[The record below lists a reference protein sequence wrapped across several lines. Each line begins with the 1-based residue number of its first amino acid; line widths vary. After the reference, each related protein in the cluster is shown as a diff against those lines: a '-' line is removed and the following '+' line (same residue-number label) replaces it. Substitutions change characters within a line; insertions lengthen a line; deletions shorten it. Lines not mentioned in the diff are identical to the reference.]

1 MAGSH
6 LDRIGFRHL
15 VMAIAALAA
24 LTGGLWTTSSFVGPM
39 SNRALPNTP
48 TIENAYNRISRFATT
63 VVALNSSVA
72 SIIVLMSFIVDWP
85 AILLPAY
92 KEYAWIGTAWCI
104 QLVSIIIVATTGSP
118 STVCNPNRLTPM
130 ESWSGSAMC
139 SNWKAILVPSI
150 IALVALSFHV
160 VWHMIFRLCYKSILS
175 NSSTTFSFWATPLP
189 RKYLVRL
196 KGSQRRASISV
207 ALGGK
212 PRKTPTPEPP
222 STVSTPA
229 AAQSAHTNS
238 QGATRGYFT
247 STAPRVSA
255 DDLER
260 GVVPDNASVAS
271 SQTEKI
277 SPPGLEMA
285 RGNQSSHTIRN

>member
-72 SIIVLMSFIVDWP
+72 SIIVLMSFIVDWHCD
-85 AILLPAY
+85 ILLPAY

-189 RKYLVRL
+189 RKYL
-196 KGSQRRASISV
+196 
-207 ALGGK
+207 